1 MARENLEFGTG
12 ALLQHC
18 DLKTEDDLVLAR
30 AAIKLHSA
38 DMGFSKLNQTKIV
51 TAASE
56 LGRNVL
62 EHGLGG
68 YLKIEEIDQ
77 HGRKGLRLVFEDS
90 GPGIADMDLA
100 LTDGYTSKK
109 GLGLGLTGS
118 KRLMDEF
125 AIHSQPGEGTTVMVT
140 KWAS

>member
-1 MARENLEFGTG
+1 MHAR
-12 ALLQHC
+12 
-18 DLKTEDDLVLAR
+18 DLN
-30 AAIKLHSA
+30 
-38 DMGFSKLNQTKIV
+38 FSVVSQTKLM

-68 YLKIEEIDQ
+68 SLQIDKLL
-77 HGRKGLRLVFEDS
+77 GPDGSVGIRMTFIDS
-90 GPGIADMDLA
+90 GPGISDMELA
-100 LTDGYTSKK
+100 MTDGYTSKN

-125 AIHSQPGEGTTVMVT
+125 EIVSATGRGTKVVVT
-140 KWAS
+140 KWI

>member
-1 MARENLEFGTG
+1 MRGE
-12 ALLQHC
+12 Q
-18 DLKTEDDLVLAR
+18 DLVDAR
-30 AAIKLHSA
+30 QSIKLHA
-38 DMGFSKLNQTKIV
+38 VDLGFSIMNQTKII

-68 YLKIEEIDQ
+68 EVHIERVQGDD
-77 HGRKGLRLVFEDS
+77 RVGLRMVFKDS
-90 GPGIADMDLA
+90 GPGIEDMTLA
-100 LTDGYTSKK
+100 LTDGYTSKN

-125 AIHSQPGEGTTVMVT
+125 DITSNPGVGTTVSVT
-140 KWAS
+140 KWK

>member
-1 MARENLEFGTG
+1 MARENINNHKE
-12 ALLQHC
+12 LLQVC
-18 DLKTEDDLVLAR
+18 PLRTEEDLVDAR
-30 AAIKLHSA
+30 QAIKLHA
-38 DMGFSKLNQTKIV
+38 VDLAFSIMNQTKII

-68 YLKIEEIDQ
+68 DVYIERVQSHE
-77 HGRKGLRLVFEDS
+77 KLGLRMTFIDS
-90 GPGIADMDLA
+90 GPGIENINLA
-100 LTDGYTSKK
+100 LTDGYTSKN

-125 AIHSQPGEGTTVMVT
+125 ELASTPGHGTTVSVT
-140 KWAS
+140 KWK

>member
-1 MARENLEFGTG
+1 MHAR
-12 ALLQHC
+12 
-18 DLKTEDDLVLAR
+18 DL
-30 AAIKLHSA
+30 
-38 DMGFSKLNQTKIV
+38 GFSSLNQTKIV

-68 YLKIEEIDQ
+68 TLQIDRVSNEENI
-77 HGRKGLRLVFEDS
+77 GLQLTFKDD
-90 GPGIADMDLA
+90 GPGIDNIELA

-125 AIHSQPGEGTTVMVT
+125 EILSKPLAGTTVTVI
-140 KWAS
+140 KWK

>member
-1 MARENLEFGTG
+1 MAGEGLVLSTV
-12 ALLQHC
+12 LLQFC
-18 DLKTEDDLVLAR
+18 RIESEEDVVEARLSVKVHAAELAFSLV
-30 AAIKLHSA
+30 
-38 DMGFSKLNQTKIV
+38 NQTKLV

-68 YLKIEEIDQ
+68 NMQIEQVTNAGGI
-77 HGRKGLRLVFEDS
+77 GLRLTFQDK
-90 GPGIADMDLA
+90 GPGIEDMTLA
-100 LTDGYTSKK
+100 LTDGYTSKN

-125 AIHSQPGEGTTVMVT
+125 EIKSEPGVGTTVIVT
-140 KWAS
+140 KWK

>member
-1 MARENLEFGTG
+1 M
-12 ALLQHC
+12 
-18 DLKTEDDLVLAR
+18 
-30 AAIKLHSA
+30 HSA

-68 YLKIEEIDQ
+68 HLKIEEVDQ
-77 HGRKGLRLVFEDS
+77 FGKRGLRLVFEDS
-90 GPGIADMDLA
+90 GPGIADMEMA

-118 KRLMDEF
+118 QRLMDEF
-125 AIHSQPGEGTTVMVT
+125 SIHSQPGEGTIVMVT
-140 KWAS
+140 KWA

>member
-1 MARENLEFGTG
+1 MAGEGLVLSTV
-12 ALLQHC
+12 LLQFCRIGNEEDVLQARLAVKVHAV
-18 DLKTEDDLVLAR
+18 DLA
-30 AAIKLHSA
+30 
-38 DMGFSKLNQTKIV
+38 FSVLNQTKLV

-68 YLKIEEIDQ
+68 NMQIDRVDSAA
-77 HGRKGLRLVFEDS
+77 GVGMRLTFQDK
-90 GPGIADMDLA
+90 GPGIEDMELA
-100 LTDGYTSKK
+100 MTDGYTSKN

-125 AIHSQPGEGTTVMVT
+125 EIKSEPGVGTTVIVT
-140 KWAS
+140 KWK